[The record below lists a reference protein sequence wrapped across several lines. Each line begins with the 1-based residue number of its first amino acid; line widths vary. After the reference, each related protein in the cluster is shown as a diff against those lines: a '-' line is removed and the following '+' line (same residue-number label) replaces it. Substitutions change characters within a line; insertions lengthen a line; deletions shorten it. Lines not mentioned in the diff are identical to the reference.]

1 MGSSLQKLGMRE
13 KCGIAIVWSVSFFPF
28 EMLGG
33 ALSRKL
39 FLLQPKINK
48 SISLEDLGI
57 STNEG
62 NKNFHNYLE
71 ILQGIFERLLLELV
85 AAKRQEH
92 FHTEWLK

>member
-1 MGSSLQKLGMRE
+1 MRK

-33 ALSRKL
+33 AVSRKL
-39 FLLQPKINK
+39 FLLQLKINK
-48 SISLEDLGI
+48 SISLEDLGV

-62 NKNFHNYLE
+62 NNFHNYLE
-71 ILQGIFERLLLELV
+71 ILQGIFERLLLDLV
-85 AAKRQEH
+85 ATNRQKH